1 MKQFVYVFL
10 DGVGLAD
17 PGEHNPFTPG
27 RSASSP
33 FPFETT
39 PSLSQLLGGP
49 LLSGSN
55 VNQPQLLLK
64 PIDATLGVP
73 GRPQSATGQT
83 ALYTGR
89 NAPAWLGRHM
99 TGFANGSLRVLIEES
114 GIFKQVLDLGG
125 KVTLANLYAPAYFE
139 AIAQGRL
146 RYAVGTLLALTA
158 GVPFRMPA
166 DLERGE
172 AINWDITNRY
182 LPMRGVDVPPI
193 EPQTAGRRLAN
204 LARSYNLTL
213 FECFLPD
220 FAGHSQDITQARE
233 VLAIIDSF
241 LAALFEALD
250 PDTTVVVSSDHGNI
264 EDLSRKTHTL
274 NPVPLLVKGPDAPAF
289 AHIENIAQITP
300 TIVSLL

>member
-10 DGVGLAD
+10 DGVGLAG
-17 PGEHNPFTPG
+17 PGEYNPFTPFG
-27 RSASSP
+27 SATSHLLV
-33 FPFETT
+33 EAT
-39 PSLSQLLGGP
+39 PALSQLLGGP
-49 LLSGSN
+49 LLSGLN
-55 VNQPQLLLK
+55 VSQPQLLFK
-64 PIDATLGVP
+64 PIDATLGVA

-89 NAPAWLGRHM
+89 NAPAWLGRHL
-99 TGFANGSLRVLIEES
+99 TGFANGSLRILIEES
-114 GIFKQVLDLGG
+114 GIFKQVLELGG

-172 AINWDITNRY
+172 AVNWDITNRY
-182 LPMRGVDVPPI
+182 LPMRGVDVPPV

-204 LARSYNLTL
+204 IARNYNLTL

-220 FAGHSQDITQARE
+220 FAGHSQDITQARD
-233 VLAIIDSF
+233 VLAIIDGF
-241 LAALFEALD
+241 LASLFEAVD
-250 PDTTVVVSSDHGNI
+250 PATTVIVSSDHGNI

-289 AHIENIAQITP
+289 APIENITQITP